1 MEPMSNCQQW
11 KLRTTKLALGVPENR
26 QSHSSDRFFSHLTSH
41 SELLK
46 VNIKTVCLLNLT
58 VS

>member
-26 QSHSSDRFFSHLTSH
+26 QLHRIHQTGSL
-41 SELLK
+41 
-46 VNIKTVCLLNLT
+46 VI
-58 VS
+58 